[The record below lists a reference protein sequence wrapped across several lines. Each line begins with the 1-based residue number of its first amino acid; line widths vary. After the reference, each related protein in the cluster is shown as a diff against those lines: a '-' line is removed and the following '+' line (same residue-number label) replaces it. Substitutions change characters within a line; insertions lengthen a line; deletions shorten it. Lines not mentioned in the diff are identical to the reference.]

1 MELSENDQKIKNPK
15 VNKSKKN
22 SVNKDLGITIKKVE
36 YEEKE
41 LEDDESN
48 DLHNSTDNSQNISPK
63 DISGFENLNLKENII
78 KGVYLYGFKKPSKI
92 QVEGIKALNTGKDCI
107 LQSQSGTG
115 KTATYLLGVIN
126 SMEEN
131 DKTQGLIITPTR
143 ELSLQVHL
151 VATEI
156 CKYTKLKV
164 ELCTGSVSIN
174 QNRSKL
180 KTANLIIGTLGRV
193 YHMVHENR
201 INLYNLK
208 IFVLDEADDLLTDGV
223 SKELNNLLNRIP
235 DGAQTCLISATL
247 SQNVFSLSKKIMHDP
262 LKILLKK
269 NEIPVD
275 LIKQYYIDAEYE
287 ELKFDVL
294 IDLYN
299 LIATSQAI
307 IFCNTIRKVEWLDKS
322 LKEQNFSIKSIHGK
336 MTTKE
341 RTDVV
346 NEFRDGKSRILITT
360 DLLARGIDI
369 PQVNLVLNYDLPPNK
384 ETYIHRIG
392 RCGRFGKKGIAIA
405 LVKLED
411 QFDVKTLNRMKT
423 YYNMNIEPL
432 PEDIET
438 YL

>member
-1 MELSENDQKIKNPK
+1 MEISNSEFK
-15 VNKSKKN
+15 VDLESKSKSDSKSDSN
-22 SVNKDLGITIKKVE
+22 ES
-36 YEEKE
+36 
-41 LEDDESN
+41 SN
-48 DLHNSTDNSQNISPK
+48 DIIADDSK
-63 DISGFENLNLKENII
+63 DGVDFSNLNLSESLL

-92 QVEGIKALNTGKDCI
+92 QVEGIKAINTGKDCI

-115 KTATYLLGVIN
+115 KTATYLLGVLNRI
-126 SMEEN
+126 EEN

-151 VATEI
+151 VASEI
-156 CKYTKLKV
+156 SKYSKIRV
-164 ELCTGSVSIN
+164 QLCTGSVNIN
-174 QNRSKL
+174 ETRTKL
-180 KTANLIIGTLGRV
+180 KSANLIIGTLGRI
-193 YHMVHENR
+193 YHMLQENR
-201 INLYNLK
+201 INFYNLK
-208 IFVLDEADDLLTDGV
+208 LLILDEADDLLTDGV
-223 SKELNNLLNRIP
+223 SKELNNLLNKIP
-235 DGAQTCLISATL
+235 DGTQTCLISATL
-247 SQNVFSLSKKIMHDP
+247 SNNVFQLSKKVMHEP

-275 LIKQYYIDAEYE
+275 LIKQFYIDAEYE
-287 ELKFDVL
+287 ELKLEVL
-294 IDLYN
+294 LDLYQ
-299 LIATSQAI
+299 LISTSQAI
-307 IFCNTIRKVEWLDKS
+307 IFCNTIRKVEWLTKS
-322 LKEQNFSIKSIHGK
+322 LTDQNFSITSIHGK

-341 RTDVV
+341 RSDVV
-346 NEFRDGKSRILITT
+346 KDFRDGKTRILITT

-369 PQVNLVLNYDLPPNK
+369 PLVNLVLNYDLPPNK

-432 PEDIET
+432 PEDIEN

>member
-15 VNKSKKN
+15 NVKHSKHSKHSKN
-22 SVNKDLGITIKKVE
+22 SKNSEYNENTQSPEQDTIIN
-36 YEEKE
+36 
-41 LEDDESN
+41 DSN
-48 DLHNSTDNSQNISPK
+48 DISQEVIPT

-126 SMEEN
+126 NIEEN

-201 INLYNLK
+201 INLYHLK
-208 IFVLDEADDLLTDGV
+208 IFVLDEADDILTDGV

-247 SQNVFSLSKKIMHDP
+247 SQNVFNLSKKIMHDP

-432 PEDIET
+432 PEDIEN